1 MKFFLHKTRV
11 LKTRDLCGI
20 FTFAKRVFWTRVS
33 KTRDA
38 IFHNSFKRCLTYYI
52 EMLNVVSLLI
62 PPTSTLLTKGK
73 VSSLMKTKSKRQRKF
88 KETWVSKKWNKSGAT
103 LDERWRRRR
112 NKDKK
117 EMDDDRRSGI
127 ATRKVKTDKPLKMPL
142 NLGIFHS
149 FFLSL
154 FRWFTLYRPIFI
166 FRPISNIF
174 PGMAGTSRYLE
185 RIDFLG
191 IYSTIF
197 IDATDALHCSIKN
210 HVENKIFF
218 FFFEKQIRN
227 ILIIYF

>member
-1 MKFFLHKTRV
+1 MAFSHSQSESFGLEFQYRS
-11 LKTRDLCGI
+11 R
-20 FTFAKRVFWTRVS
+20 FS

-117 EMDDDRRSGI
+117 EIDDDRRSGI
-127 ATRKVKTDKPLKMPL
+127 ATRKVKTAKPLKMPL
-142 NLGIFHS
+142 NLGIFLS
-149 FFLSL
+149 FFISL
-154 FRWFTLYRPIFI
+154 VYTLPADFHFPADIQYFPRNGRYVPIFGADQL
-166 FRPISNIF
+166 P
-174 PGMAGTSRYLE
+174 
-185 RIDFLG
+185 
-191 IYSTIF
+191 
-197 IDATDALHCSIKN
+197 
-210 HVENKIFF
+210 
-218 FFFEKQIRN
+218 
-227 ILIIYF
+227 